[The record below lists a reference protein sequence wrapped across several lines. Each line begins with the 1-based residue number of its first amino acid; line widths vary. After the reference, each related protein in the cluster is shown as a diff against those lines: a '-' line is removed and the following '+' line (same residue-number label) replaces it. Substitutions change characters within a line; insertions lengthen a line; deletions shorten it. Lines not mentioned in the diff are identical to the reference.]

1 MKSQFIEIQLQFQT
15 EFGHI
20 LVSLSDPLAS
30 GVRNDT
36 YIFYAENTAK
46 VIKYRATLVSTTYL
60 CRK

>member
-1 MKSQFIEIQLQFQT
+1 MKFEFVETQLQFHT
-15 EFGHI
+15 KFGHI

-46 VIKYRATLVSTTYL
+46 VIKYTRPL
-60 CRK
+60 